1 MFTCKSTVKH
11 VVFVNTVC
19 DAHIYVHII
28 TRHCAPPM
36 IAFGCGHSLRCCP
49 LSNVFEAVMCA
60 HCHLANGKD
69 QKEDKTDGQIAA
81 SLDAPA
87 VGQGAHAVDC
97 VCVCVCVEFMHGIGA
112 DRYVYFYLAVEV
124 LYQRRLHICQHPS
137 LSYRLFH
144 VTTFVL

>member
-124 LYQRRLHICQHPS
+124 LYQ
-137 LSYRLFH
+137 
-144 VTTFVL
+144 